1 MRKGYR
7 IIDIDTHVN
16 PCVEVLLDHA
26 DKDMRD
32 RMDDLKPYL
41 RVVTPRLG
49 QGDAEDREEFSII
62 SIAPVRY
69 QRVAGAKPPTDVDTS
84 GTHNLAGR
92 TQMANRSPIAVGAAE
107 DNAPG
112 RLQDMDVEGRDIDF
126 IIPGP
131 WAYGAPAMDLGLE
144 KGLYRSYHQYM
155 ADYCSAD
162 SRRLKSMVLVPGRDP
177 EWSAQVIRDHIKE
190 DWAAAVWP
198 LLPTDMPIDDPDLE
212 PIWKASNEG
221 NFPIMYH
228 GFHIEPPYFPGY
240 RDIWDN
246 PAMGRCA
253 GQTWGGQR
261 FLSFMLMGGMLDRYP
276 NLRVGTMECGHG
288 WLPQWLLRLTR
299 QIDYVRGSVSA
310 DLKYSPMEYT
320 EQGRVFCSVDLF
332 EGVAMTKAVGDILGD
347 HVLMYES
354 DYPHPETIYPDHT
367 DMALDWENTLGKKVL
382 DKMMWENA
390 ARYLRLTTKPW

>member
-1 MRKGYR
+1 MRQGYR
-7 IIDIDTHVN
+7 VIDIDTHVN
-16 PCVEVLLDHA
+16 PCVEVLLKGA

-41 RVVTPRLG
+41 RVVTPRPG

-69 QRVAGAKPPTDVDTS
+69 QRVAGAKPPTDVDNS

-92 TQMANRSPIAVGAAE
+92 THMANRSPIAVGAAE
-107 DNAPG
+107 DNATG

-177 EWSAQVIRDHIKE
+177 EWAAQVIRDHIKE

-253 GQTWGGQR
+253 GTDLGRPAVPLLHADGRHAGPLSQPASRHHGMWSRLAASVATASYEADRLRPWVRVARPEIQPYGVHRAGPRLLQR
-261 FLSFMLMGGMLDRYP
+261 
-276 NLRVGTMECGHG
+276 
-288 WLPQWLLRLTR
+288 RL
-299 QIDYVRGSVSA
+299 VRG
-310 DLKYSPMEYT
+310 
-320 EQGRVFCSVDLF
+320 R
-332 EGVAMTKAVGDILGD
+332 
-347 HVLMYES
+347 
-354 DYPHPETIYPDHT
+354 
-367 DMALDWENTLGKKVL
+367 
-382 DKMMWENA
+382 
-390 ARYLRLTTKPW
+390 